1 MHWYQLDELGVPTD
15 PAVTQLSTPFATVD
29 AGRIE
34 RNIGV
39 LDEVLRSADA
49 VIAPHGKTT
58 MSPSL
63 WRRQLDAGAWAIT
76 VATPAQARVAAAHGV
91 PRILHAGAV
100 VVPAD
105 IRSLGALASGGAE
118 VILWCDDP
126 SSVELLAAH
135 YPSDAPALG
144 VLVDRGTAGART
156 GARTVET
163 ALRTAEAVRACERLT
178 LHGVAA
184 WEGSLRTATGPATG
198 DDVAA
203 FCREVV
209 ETFTAIES
217 AGLFE
222 VPQPVISAGGSQFPD
237 VVAASFAGLRERA
250 LVVLRSGCYLT
261 HDDGMYH
268 RSSPFDA
275 DRRTPGLLP
284 AVHVWGSVV
293 SRPEP
298 GLVLINV
305 GKRDI
310 GFDEPPRATQLRRDG
325 SVMDFPGDGVT
336 RSLNDQH
343 AHLLVPDDADV
354 RLGDLVRFG
363 ISHPCLTFDKW
374 RTLHVIDDCEA
385 PVPLVIGGIRTWF

>member
-1 MHWYQLDELGVPTD
+1 MHWYELDDIDVPTD
-15 PAVTQLSTPFATVD
+15 PAVTQASTPFATVD

-34 RNIGV
+34 HNISV
-39 LDEVLRSADA
+39 LDDVLCSAGA
-49 VIAPHGKTT
+49 VLAPHGKTT

-63 WRRQLDAGAWAIT
+63 WRRQLDAGGWAIT

-105 IRSLGALASGGAE
+105 VRSLGALASGGAE
-118 VILWCDDP
+118 VIVWCDDP
-126 SSVELLAAH
+126 RSVDLLATN

-163 ALRTAEAVRACERLT
+163 ALRTAEAVRACDRLT

-184 WEGSLRTATGPATG
+184 WEGTLRTATGPATG

-203 FCREVV
+203 FCREVL
-209 ETFTAIES
+209 ETFTTIES

-222 VPQPVISAGGSQFPD
+222 VPRPVISAGGSQFPD
-237 VVAASFAGLRERA
+237 VVAATFAELRDRA

-268 RSSPFDA
+268 RASPFDA

-298 GLVLINV
+298 GLVLVNV

-310 GFDEPPRATQLRRDG
+310 GFDEPPRATQLHRDG
-325 SVMDFPGDGVT
+325 RVLDFPGDGITV
-336 RSLNDQH
+336 SLNDQH
-343 AHLLVPDDADV
+343 AHLQVPDDADV

-385 PVPLVIGGIRTWF
+385 PVPQVIGGIRTWF

>member
-1 MHWYQLDELGVPTD
+1 MHWYQLDDLDVPTD
-15 PAVTQLSTPFATVD
+15 PAVTLLSTPFATVD
-29 AGRIE
+29 AGRME
-34 RNIGV
+34 HNV
-39 LDEVLRSADA
+39 AVMDEVLRDTGA
-49 VIAPHGKTT
+49 VLAPHGKTT

-91 PRILHAGAV
+91 PRIMQAGAV

-105 IRSLGALASGGAE
+105 IRSLGALVAGGAAIM
-118 VILWCDDP
+118 VWCDDP
-126 SSVELLAAH
+126 ASVELLAEH
-135 YPSDAPALG
+135 YPTDAPPLG
-144 VLVDRGTAGART
+144 VLVDRGVAGART

-163 ALRTAEAVRACERLT
+163 ALRTAEAVHASERLT

-184 WEGSLRTATGPATG
+184 WEGSLRTATGPATR
-198 DDVAA
+198 DDIAA
-203 FCREVV
+203 FCQEVV
-209 ETFTAIES
+209 DTFAAIET

-222 VPQPVISAGGSQFPD
+222 VPRPVISAGGSQFPD

-275 DRRTPGLLP
+275 ERRTPGLLP

-298 GLVLINV
+298 GLVLVNV

-310 GFDEPPRATQLRRDG
+310 GSDEPPRATQLRRDG
-325 SVMDFPGDGVT
+325 SVADFPGDGIAL
-336 RSLNDQH
+336 SLNDQH
-343 AHLLVPDDADV
+343 AHLRVPDDADV
-354 RLGDLVRFG
+354 QLGDLVRFG

-374 RTLHVIDDCEA
+374 RTLQVIDDCEA
-385 PVPLVIGGIRTWF
+385 PVPVVIGGIRTWF